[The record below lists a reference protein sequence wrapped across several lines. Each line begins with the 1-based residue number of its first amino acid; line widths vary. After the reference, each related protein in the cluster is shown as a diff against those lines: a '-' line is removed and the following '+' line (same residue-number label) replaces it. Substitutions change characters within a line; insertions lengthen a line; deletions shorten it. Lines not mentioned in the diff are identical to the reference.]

1 MNMKEVV
8 VKELNNDIQ
17 FIHINKSK
25 AVKKEK
31 INRFIFD
38 FIKRLEELREL
49 ENKRINDFL
58 K

>member
-1 MNMKEVV
+1 MNALRNETH
-8 VKELNNDIQ
+8 LPH
-17 FIHINKSK
+17 FIERRSGKK
-25 AVKKEK
+25 VKK
-31 INRFIFD
+31 NRYSFD